1 MANNLI
7 PQQKAQLFGAN
18 TRQHRQ
24 MLNTQTVNG
33 GGQNMTFT
41 VPKTRLL
48 ETVSLYV
55 KAKVK
60 FMNSTD
66 KTIDISGK
74 EYGIET
80 FPYRILRNVFIDY
93 NNGFRPIRGSAEE
106 LALMNMVRINPRTLC
121 PKSEEE
127 TVSTGKSLCTMYDSE
142 KSPANN
148 IWVQANSNLYYTIE
162 FLLEMPLTLNHRD
175 PVGLI
180 LAQSQ
185 ESLININIDVETD
198 AGLLNDAIKKDFAGL
213 SASIGDVSVSPM
225 LTTFSIPSSADAFP
239 DLSVLKIV
247 DARTETFNGGG
258 SNVVKLPVGQ
268 IYRKL
273 LVRLMDENGKLLEPE
288 DITSNIELIFNG
300 ADIPYSISA
309 EHLRALNISDLG
321 YELPKGVYLFDFT
334 NQGIPNLGGSR
345 DYVDT
350 ERITEFTLR
359 FTTPDAGKVNII
371 SEKIS
376 RLVG

>member
-1 MANNLI
+1 MAETQSKLT
-7 PQQKAQLFGAN
+7 PQQRAQLFGAN

-24 MLNTQTVNG
+24 MLGTQTMNG
-33 GGQNMTFT
+33 GETISFT

-48 ETVSLYV
+48 QSVALHV
-55 KAKVK
+55 KASVMCK
-60 FMNSTD
+60 
-66 KTIDISGK
+66 KTSAAQISLHQKGF
-74 EYGIET
+74 YT
-80 FPYRILRNVFIDY
+80 LPYRVIRNIFIDY

-106 LALMNMVRINPRTLC
+106 LAKLNMTRINPRVLIPRNNNDYVAMGRSMCNVYKATGEAVDNLDL
-121 PKSEEE
+121 S
-127 TVSTGKSLCTMYDSE
+127 STE
-142 KSPANN
+142 KF
-148 IWVQANSNLYYTIE
+148 YT
-162 FLLEMPLTLNHRD
+162 FDFVLEMPLTLNDRD

-185 ESLININIDVETD
+185 ESLININIDSETD
-198 AGLLNDAIKKDFAGL
+198 NALLTEYMKSKYTDLTMAI
-213 SASIGDVSVSPM
+213 SSIEVTPM
-225 LTTFSIPSSADAFP
+225 LTTFSIPSSADCLP

-247 DARTETFNGGG
+247 DARTENINAGV
-258 SNVVKLPVGQ
+258 NQIKLPVGM

-273 LVRLMDENGKLLEPE
+273 MLDFTGENGEPLGDS

-300 ADIPYSISA
+300 ADIPYSISP
-309 EHLRALNISDLG
+309 EHLRYLNVSQLG
-321 YELPKGVYLFDFT
+321 YELPTGLYLFDYT
-334 NQGIPNLGGSR
+334 YQGIPNLGGSR

-359 FTTPDAGKVNII
+359 FTTPKAGKVDII